1 MTQILVTGANGFVGS
16 ALCRRL
22 QEAGEPYVGAVRGT
36 PATGQQSIGNLDGT
50 TDWKPLLAGR
60 DVIIHC
66 AARVHVMSDKERDPL
81 PAYREVNVRGTL
93 NLARQAVAAGVK
105 RFVFVSSIKV
115 NGEATTS
122 KPFTALDRP
131 APCDPYGQSK
141 LEAELALQQLGR
153 ETGLEIVI
161 VRPPLVYGPG
171 VKANFLNLIKL
182 VRLGLPLPF
191 GCATGR
197 RSMVAV
203 DNLVDLLIHCS
214 SHPNAPGGTFMVS
227 DGEDLS
233 VGELVRLIAQAMEKK
248 VLLLPVPTPLMH
260 FAARLLGASALTDRL
275 LGSLQVDI
283 TNTRERLDW
292 APVVQPQEAI
302 RKTVSA
308 FMQLKNEKN

>member
-1 MTQILVTGANGFVGS
+1 
-16 ALCRRL
+16 
-22 QEAGEPYVGAVRGT
+22 
-36 PATGQQSIGNLDGT
+36 
-50 TDWKPLLAGR
+50 
-60 DVIIHC
+60 
-66 AARVHVMSDKERDPL
+66 MSDTEQEPL
-81 PAYREVNVRGTL
+81 RAYREVNVAAAL
-93 NLARQAVAAGVK
+93 NLARQAMQAGAK
-105 RFVFVSSIKV
+105 RFVFVSSVKV
-115 NGEATTS
+115 NGEATSS
-122 KPFTALDRP
+122 KPFSAFDQP

-141 LEAELALQQLGR
+141 MEAEAALQELGR
-153 ETGLEIVI
+153 ETGLEVAI

-203 DNLVDLLIHCS
+203 DNLVDLLIHCIR
-214 SHPNAPGGTFMVS
+214 HPNAPGGTFMVS
-227 DGEDLS
+227 DGVDLS

-260 FAARLLGASALTDRL
+260 FTARLLGASALTDRL